1 MLEPR
6 KDSMA
11 SEPAESNSERSRD
24 RAVES
29 EPLLAGQ
36 DVFNTSFR
44 LFVNRREISRET
56 DE

>member
-6 KDSMA
+6 KNSMA